1 MSFIKTKHHENEYS
15 RQGSVHID
23 YSKLVKIFGKP
34 SCTYES
40 GKVRAEWFL
49 TFEMGILASIY
60 DWSDNNPLEDT
71 TAWSIGGIDGRAV
84 SRVIAAIAAYDSG
97 FAGIYDD
104 RLLIEAIQSPPEVQI
119 AAMQMISV
127 TAAAMLKPSVEQI
140 KQMAELADC
149 FVTADGLQLKISS
162 CDDDIFFAENL
173 DSYNEYEIRYDE
185 VALEGKEC
193 FMQLVKMEV
202 PTP

>member
-1 MSFIKTKHHENEYS
+1 MSFIKTKHHVNEYS

-23 YSKLVKIFGKP
+23 YSKLVKIFGEP

-40 GKVRAEWFL
+40 GKVRAAWFL

-84 SRVIAAIAAYDSG
+84 SSVIGAIAAYDVG
-97 FAGIYDD
+97 FTGIYEDK
-104 RLLIEAIQSPPEVQI
+104 LLIEAIQSPSAVQI
-119 AAMQMISV
+119 AINEMLAV
-127 TAAAMLKPSVEQI
+127 TAKAMLKPTVKQI
-140 KQMAELADC
+140 KQMAELAHC

-162 CDDDIFFAENL
+162 CGDDMFYAENL
-173 DSYNEYEIRYDE
+173 DRYTDYEIEYGS
-185 VALEGKEC
+185 VTFEGGEC

-202 PTP
+202 PTL